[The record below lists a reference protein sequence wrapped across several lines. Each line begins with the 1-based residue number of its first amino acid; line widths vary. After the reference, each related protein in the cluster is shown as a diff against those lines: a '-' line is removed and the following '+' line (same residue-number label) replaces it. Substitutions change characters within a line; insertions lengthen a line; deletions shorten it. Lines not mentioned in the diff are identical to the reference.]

1 MGIDNNLV
9 IPVLV
14 SLINLIV
21 SNVRVTT
28 ISKQQIKD
36 IKIMLINYMLY
47 AQMFVHVRG
56 IFPLCCDQFWDHY
69 SKKVI
74 IAHIAKNAFL

>member
-47 AQMFVHVRG
+47 AQMFVHVRAS
-56 IFPLCCDQFWDHY
+56 L
-69 SKKVI
+69 
-74 IAHIAKNAFL
+74 L